1 MVKSLSIVK
10 MAVRAAKLLN
20 SMILEYGERSS
31 TISRRRVHYKLM
43 IVEKVCSSFVKEQ
56 KG

>member
-10 MAVRAAKLLN
+10 MAVHAAKLLN